1 MQSNLATEQRPN
13 QKSIKLNPKSITN
26 QRKKTNT
33 KQSTIQ
39 KGKKKKIKKKKKKN
53 IYPFEISKP
62 NVSAHHQI
70 KTINYMGFAQNH
82 EKDNKNFETKRQNRH
97 KYLLK

>member
-26 QRKKTNT
+26 QRKTQTQNKA
-33 KQSTIQ
+33 QS
-39 KGKKKKIKKKKKKN
+39 KRVKKKN

>member
-39 KGKKKKIKKKKKKN
+39 KGKKKKLKKKKKKKH
-53 IYPFEISKP
+53 IPF
-62 NVSAHHQI
+62 
-70 KTINYMGFAQNH
+70 
-82 EKDNKNFETKRQNRH
+82 
-97 KYLLK
+97 